1 MLGKT
6 RLMSLWLCY
15 KENLACLDVISAFT
29 MICVVLVLSWQIHK
43 GKNEKYA
50 KVKMKNCKNT

>member
-6 RLMSLWLCY
+6 ILMSFWICY
-15 KENLACLDVISAFT
+15 KENLAYLDFICAFI
-29 MICVVLVLSWQIHK
+29 MICVVLVLSWQVHK

-50 KVKMKNCKNT
+50 KVKMKNCKNM